1 MSSISQTI
9 PSYVAGISE
18 QPDQLKLSGQVKD
31 CVNALPDVTRMLGKR
46 PGCEFLRE
54 DTGNDAH
61 KGKWFDIYRDPTEQY
76 IGSVRENGTVD
87 VFRVVDAPLRTYKDT
102 NGVNDVEERFYTVLA
117 NTNTSATQF
126 QPNTEY
132 TNRPTINTT
141 AAAENPQRN
150 ATGLTVNFKTNADSK
165 VEYVEI
171 NRVGNNNYKADD
183 VLEIEVTTP
192 AALDSFSP
200 AIATSNFVGGVTNI
214 FPPENTS
221 GVVRSIVNPILQGN
235 PSDFNA
241 SNISTS
247 PNTTLGGSSGTGL
260 TVNIAYTS
268 SSGALTLTINNPG
281 QNYASGDNLLVDL
294 SSGANPL
301 NQPNVTKIAFQV
313 EQNTGIYD
321 FNVGNFTNIATTG
334 GSGSGLTVD
343 VVLQSN
349 NRINS
354 IAVNN
359 PGSGYTAN
367 DSITLN
373 SSFSDGLGTHA
384 NEITFD
390 VDSIENWSNATD
402 VSTTSTGNGVGLT
415 VDVTVDTNNAL
426 ESILINTPGTGYAD
440 NDVITIL
447 GGSNRPDITCQI
459 NGLLSGFT
467 STFFTGLAGEQC
479 NVKYDDVS
487 HQIND
492 LNKTG
497 TTLPTTADTNCEYL
511 EHTDSDRIK
520 SLTVNDTTAFVNK
533 DTVTAMTNATE
544 PASENEGFMEI
555 TVLAF
560 NQIYQYNI
568 IQNAT
573 TYEVA
578 IQATHA
584 TDATVEDIL
593 DDFVT
598 ATNAEGFLTT
608 KIGNGLHI
616 RAAEAGSAVTITN
629 TATATNGH
637 YPANTTLTNI
647 DTTTNDVTVE
657 VTTTSTGDIPENG
670 FTILT
675 GGTDLSVNDTLT
687 ILGDSLGGNTPADDI
702 TLTVTA
708 VGTGNTAFSLET
720 PERQLMNVFTDE
732 VQDITLL
739 PDQCHHHY
747 RVKVANS
754 GSEADDYYV
763 RFSGAN
769 NTDGQGIWEEWR
781 KPTIKTTINAAT
793 MPHIMF
799 RQSDG
804 SFLVCPTEYEER
816 KVGDDITNPL
826 PSFIGNKINNV
837 TLYRNRLGFLSN
849 QNLILSRP
857 GDFFNFFVATAL
869 AITAKD
875 PIDISAASPKPATLF
890 DAIEV
895 NTGLILFSRSQQFML
910 TTDNDILSAETAKIN
925 FVSSFNYNEN
935 VSPFSLGTTI
945 GFLNDEGS
953 NTRLYE
959 MSNPPREGQPEVIEQ
974 SKIVS
979 NLYPTGIDRIA
990 TSKNNAVVLTAVN
1003 GTPDIFGYRYYNTTE
1018 RRLQSA
1024 WFKLRMSGD
1033 VIYHTI
1039 IRDTYWAVI
1048 RNLDTVPNTDVNIV
1062 TIQKMELKQNDGTVT
1077 VNNATQGIICY
1088 LDNKREIPHA
1098 DLTYNAGNDE
1108 TTFTLPWT
1116 YDQTKFNATTF
1127 ETGLTVFQ
1135 LGDGEDG
1142 RVVDL
1147 VSAGGTPARI
1157 NTIDDTNFQTVTL
1170 RGRWDEQTDIAITN
1184 AAAGTNLGTGK
1195 FTGLGTTGGSGTGL
1209 LLAGEVDIYGDLINV
1224 QIVNPGSGYT
1234 TGDVVTIEASVGV
1247 ATTATCT
1254 LTITEQSLFVGYAY
1268 EMDVQFPVIYPVKG
1282 EGDSAR
1288 SDVQG
1293 SLIIHRF
1300 KVNTNST
1307 GTFQMELGRKYRDT
1321 FSTTHEA
1328 KTFDSYTADAIAI
1341 GDVDETVVACYDRN
1355 TNVDLHL
1362 KSSYP
1367 LPVTLISMTWE
1378 GEYTNKNY
1386 RRA

>member
-18 QPDQLKLSGQVKD
+18 QPDQLKLSGQLKD

-61 KGKWFDIYRDPTEQY
+61 KGKWFDIYRDATEQY

-102 NGVNDVEERFYTVLA
+102 NGVNDVEERFYIVLA
-117 NTNTSATQF
+117 NTNTSITQF

-141 AAAENPQRN
+141 AEAENPQRN

-171 NRVGNNNYKADD
+171 NRVGNNNYKAND

-192 AALDSFSP
+192 AALDSFNP
-200 AIATSNFVGGVTNI
+200 ALTSNNFVGGVTNI
-214 FPPENTS
+214 FPPLNTA
-221 GVVRSIVNPILQGN
+221 GVVRSIINPILQGTA
-235 PSDFNA
+235 SDFTA
-241 SNISTS
+241 SNI
-247 PNTTLGGSSGTGL
+247 NTIYDPLSGDSGGSGL
-260 TVNIAYTS
+260 TVDIDYV
-268 SSGALTLTINNPG
+268 SGNQGTLTITLNNPG
-281 QNYASGDNLLVDL
+281 QNYSPGDYLLVDL
-294 SSGANPL
+294 GTGTGQL
-301 NQPNVTKIAFQV
+301 NQPNINRLAFQV
-313 EQNTGIYD
+313 RHNTGVYD

-343 VVLQSN
+343 VVLQN
-349 NRINS
+349 NNQINS

-359 PGSGYTAN
+359 PGNGYTVN

-373 SSFSDGLGTHA
+373 PSFSDGLGTHA

-390 VDSIENWSNATD
+390 VASIVNWSDATN
-402 VSTTSTGNGVGLT
+402 VNTTSTGNGVGLT
-415 VDVTVDTNNAL
+415 VDVTVDTNNNNAL
-426 ESILINTPGTGYAD
+426 ESISINTPGTGYAD

-447 GGSNRPDITCQI
+447 GGSNGPNITCQI

-511 EHTDSDRIK
+511 EHTDIDKIK
-520 SLTVNDTTAFVNK
+520 KLTINDTTAFVNRDK
-533 DTVTAMTNATE
+533 VTLMANDEE
-544 PASENEGFMEI
+544 PVAKNEGFIEI
-555 TVLAF
+555 TVLDYGF
-560 NQIYQYNI
+560 TYQLDVVQDDVVHSISERLGSTSNLDTLI
-568 IQNAT
+568 TNLIGAAGTSATLRNA
-573 TYEVA
+573 
-578 IQATHA
+578 
-584 TDATVEDIL
+584 
-593 DDFVT
+593 
-598 ATNAEGFLTT
+598 GFIANR
-608 KIGNGLHI
+608 IGNGIHVI
-616 RAAEAGSAVTITN
+616 SPPVGGVAAVTN
-629 TATATNGH
+629 SA
-637 YPANTTLTNI
+637 
-647 DTTTNDVTVE
+647 TTTNLTPNKTWTDIPIGSGGALVS
-657 VTTTSTGDIPENG
+657 VTTNSSGNVQANKVVVTYPGSGYTVNDQ
-670 FTILT
+670 FTISGAT
-675 GGTDLSVNDTLT
+675 
-687 ILGDSLGGNTPADDI
+687 LGGSVDI
-702 TLTVTA
+702 IVDVAA
-708 VGTGNTAFSLET
+708 VGSTDSPFSITTA
-720 PERQLMNVFTDE
+720 ERQYITTYTDE
-732 VQDITLL
+732 VQDISVLSE
-739 PDQCHHHY
+739 QCRNGY

-754 GSEADDYYV
+754 GSLEDDYYV
-763 RFSGAN
+763 KFKGSNGS
-769 NTDGQGIWEEWR
+769 DGPGVWEESR
-781 KPTIKTTINAAT
+781 KPGIKFKINSDT

-826 PSFIGNKINNV
+826 PSFIDNKINNV

-979 NLYPTGIDRIA
+979 NLYPTGIDQIA

-1024 WFKLRMSGD
+1024 WFKFKMTGD
-1033 VIYHTI
+1033 IIYHTI
-1039 IRDTYWAVI
+1039 IRDTYWAVV
-1048 RNLDTVPNTDVNIV
+1048 RNLDTASNPDVNIV

-1098 DLTYNAGNDE
+1098 DLTYSAANDE

-1116 YDQTKFNATTF
+1116 YDRTKFNATTF
-1127 ETGLTVFQ
+1127 KTGLTVFQ

-1157 NTIDDTNFQTVTL
+1157 NTIDNTNFQTVTL

-1184 AAAGTNLGTGK
+1184 AAAGTNLATGK
-1195 FTGLGTTGGSGTGL
+1195 FTGLGTTGGNGTGL
-1209 LLAGEVDIYGDLINV
+1209 LLAGEIDIYGDLINV

-1234 TGDVVTIEASVGV
+1234 TGDVVTIQASVG
-1247 ATTATCT
+1247 T
-1254 LTITEQSLFVGYAY
+1254 
-1268 EMDVQFPVIYPVKG
+1268 
-1282 EGDSAR
+1282 
-1288 SDVQG
+1288 
-1293 SLIIHRF
+1293 
-1300 KVNTNST
+1300 
-1307 GTFQMELGRKYRDT
+1307 
-1321 FSTTHEA
+1321 
-1328 KTFDSYTADAIAI
+1328 
-1341 GDVDETVVACYDRN
+1341 
-1355 TNVDLHL
+1355 
-1362 KSSYP
+1362 
-1367 LPVTLISMTWE
+1367 
-1378 GEYTNKNY
+1378 
-1386 RRA
+1386 

>member
-54 DTGNDAH
+54 DTGANAH
-61 KGKWFDIYRDPTEQY
+61 LGHWFDIYRDPNEQY
-76 IGSVRENGTVD
+76 IGSVRTAGTVD
-87 VFRVVDAPLRTYKDT
+87 VFRVVDAPLRTYR
-102 NGVNDVEERFYTVLA
+102 NFA
-117 NTNTSATQF
+117 NTADVQSSEYVVVTNHGSGFTPGTSTNVAT
-126 QPNTEY
+126 T
-132 TNRPTINTT
+132 NTT
-141 AAAENPQRN
+141 DGA
-150 ATGLTVNFKTNADSK
+150 ATGLTVNVTVNAAGLISF
-165 VEYVEI
+165 VEI
-171 NRVGNNNYKADD
+171 NRMGDPSANAYANGD
-183 VLEIEVTTP
+183 VLTITGF
-192 AALDSFSP
+192 AA
-200 AIATSNFVGGVTNI
+200 
-214 FPPENTS
+214 
-221 GVVRSIVNPILQGN
+221 
-235 PSDFNA
+235 
-241 SNISTS
+241 
-247 PNTTLGGSSGTGL
+247 
-260 TVNIAYTS
+260 
-268 SSGALTLTINNPG
+268 GA
-281 QNYASGDNLLVDL
+281 Q
-294 SSGANPL
+294 
-301 NQPNVTKIAFQV
+301 
-313 EQNTGIYD
+313 
-321 FNVGNFTNIATTG
+321 
-334 GSGSGLTVD
+334 
-343 VVLQSN
+343 
-349 NRINS
+349 
-354 IAVNN
+354 
-359 PGSGYTAN
+359 
-367 DSITLN
+367 IT
-373 SSFSDGLGTHA
+373 
-384 NEITFD
+384 
-390 VDSIENWSNATD
+390 
-402 VSTTSTGNGVGLT
+402 
-415 VDVTVDTNNAL
+415 
-426 ESILINTPGTGYAD
+426 Y
-440 NDVITIL
+440 
-447 GGSNRPDITCQI
+447 
-459 NGLLSGFT
+459 
-467 STFFTGLAGEQC
+467 FTGLAGEQV
-479 NVKYDDVS
+479 NVKYDDVGHS
-487 HQIND
+487 IVD
-492 LNKTG
+492 LNAAG
-497 TTLPTTADTNCEYL
+497 TIAPTTADTNCEYL

-520 SLTVNDTTAFVNK
+520 SLTVNDTTAFVNR
-533 DTVTAMTNATE
+533 DTVTAMTSATE

-560 NQIYQYNI
+560 SQVYQYNI
-568 IQNAT
+568 IQGTTTHEVTIAAT
-573 TYEVA
+573 G
-578 IQATHA
+578 ATS
-584 TDATVEDIL
+584 ATVECVL
-593 DDFVT
+593 YAFVT

-608 KIGNGLHI
+608 KIGNGIHI
-616 RAAEAGSAVTITN
+616 RAAGTDGAVTVTN
-629 TATATNGH
+629 SSTTGGLYTASTTFTDIATTANG
-637 YPANTTLTNI
+637 
-647 DTTTNDVTVE
+647 VTVE
-657 VTTTSTGDIPENG
+657 VTTNSSGNIGSNAFTVLTAGTG
-670 FTILT
+670 
-675 GGTDLSVNDTLT
+675 LSAGDTLT
-687 ILGDSLGGNTPADDI
+687 IPGASLGGATPANNI
-702 TLTVTA
+702 TLTVGV

-754 GSEADDYYV
+754 GSLEDDYYV
-763 RFSGAN
+763 RFVGAN
-769 NTDGQGIWEEWR
+769 DTDGQGTWEEWR
-781 KPTIKTTINAAT
+781 DPGVETTINADT

-804 SFLVCPTEYEER
+804 SFLVCPTQYDER
-816 KVGDDITNPL
+816 QVGDTLTNPT
-826 PSFIGNKINNV
+826 PSFIGNTINNI
-837 TLYRNRLGFLSN
+837 TLFRNRLGLLSR

-875 PIDISAASPKPATLF
+875 PIDLSAASPNPATLF
-890 DAIEV
+890 DSIEV
-895 NTGLILFSRSQQFML
+895 NTGLVLFSRTEQFML
-910 TTDNDILSAETAKIN
+910 TTDNDVLSPETAKIN
-925 FVSSFNYNEN
+925 FVSSFNYNED

-974 SKIVS
+974 SKIIS
-979 NLYPTGIDRIA
+979 NLYPTGINRIA
-990 TSKNNAVVLTAVN
+990 TSKNNTIVLTAAS
-1003 GTPDIFGYRYYNTTE
+1003 GTKDIFGYRYYNTTE

-1024 WFKLRMSGD
+1024 WFKLRMTGD

-1048 RNLDTVPNTDVNIV
+1048 RNLDTTHNPDVNIV

-1077 VNNATQGIICY
+1077 VNNATQGIITY
-1088 LDNKREIPHA
+1088 LDNKREIPSA
-1098 DLTYNAGNDE
+1098 DLTYDAGTDT

-1127 ETGLTVFQ
+1127 ATGLTVFQ
-1135 LGDGEDG
+1135 LGDGADG
-1142 RVVDL
+1142 LAVDL

-1157 NTIDDTNFQTVTL
+1157 NTIDSTNFQTVTL

-1184 AAAGTNLGTGK
+1184 AATGANLATGK
-1195 FTGLGTTGGSGTGL
+1195 FTGLGTTGGTGTGL
-1209 LLAGEVDIYGDLINV
+1209 LLAGEVDVDGNLTKV

-1234 TGDVVTIEASVGV
+1234 TGDVVTIQVSPAHQSGTPAAVNS
-1247 ATTATCT
+1247 TATCT

-1268 EMDVQFPVIYPVKG
+1268 EMDVQFPVIYPTKG
-1282 EGDSAR
+1282 QGDSAR

-1328 KTFDSYTADAIAI
+1328 KTFDSYLADDIAI
-1341 GDVDETVVACYDRN
+1341 GEVDETVVACYDRN

>member
-46 PGCEFLRE
+46 PGCEHLRE
-54 DTGNDAH
+54 DKGANEH
-61 KGKWFDIYRDPTEQY
+61 LGKWFDIYRDPNEQY
-76 IGSVRENGTVD
+76 IGSVRTDGTVD
-87 VFRVVDAPLRTYKDT
+87 VFRVIDAPLRSCNDNAGNATQSREYVVVT
-102 NGVNDVEERFYTVLA
+102 NHGSGFTPGTSTSVAT
-117 NTNTSATQF
+117 TNTTDGA
-126 QPNTEY
+126 
-132 TNRPTINTT
+132 
-141 AAAENPQRN
+141 
-150 ATGLTVNFKTNADSK
+150 ATGLTVNVTVNAAGLISF
-165 VEYVEI
+165 VEI
-171 NRVGNNNYKADD
+171 NRLGDPNANAYEHGD
-183 VLEIEVTTP
+183 VLTITGF
-192 AALDSFSP
+192 AA
-200 AIATSNFVGGVTNI
+200 
-214 FPPENTS
+214 
-221 GVVRSIVNPILQGN
+221 
-235 PSDFNA
+235 
-241 SNISTS
+241 
-247 PNTTLGGSSGTGL
+247 
-260 TVNIAYTS
+260 
-268 SSGALTLTINNPG
+268 GA
-281 QNYASGDNLLVDL
+281 Q
-294 SSGANPL
+294 
-301 NQPNVTKIAFQV
+301 
-313 EQNTGIYD
+313 
-321 FNVGNFTNIATTG
+321 
-334 GSGSGLTVD
+334 
-343 VVLQSN
+343 
-349 NRINS
+349 
-354 IAVNN
+354 
-359 PGSGYTAN
+359 
-367 DSITLN
+367 IT
-373 SSFSDGLGTHA
+373 
-384 NEITFD
+384 
-390 VDSIENWSNATD
+390 
-402 VSTTSTGNGVGLT
+402 
-415 VDVTVDTNNAL
+415 
-426 ESILINTPGTGYAD
+426 Y
-440 NDVITIL
+440 
-447 GGSNRPDITCQI
+447 
-459 NGLLSGFT
+459 
-467 STFFTGLAGEQC
+467 FTGLAGEQV
-479 NVKYDDVS
+479 NVKYDDVGHS
-487 HQIND
+487 IND
-492 LNKTG
+492 LNTAG
-497 TTLPTTADTNCEYL
+497 TIAPTTADTNCEYL

-533 DTVTAMTNATE
+533 NTVTAMTNATE

-560 NQIYQYNI
+560 SQVYQYNI
-568 IQNAT
+568 IQDAT
-573 TYEVA
+573 THEVE
-578 IQATHA
+578 IGVTGATS
-584 TDATVEDIL
+584 ATVEGIL
-593 DDFVT
+593 DAFVT

-616 RAAEAGSAVTITN
+616 RAAGTDGAVTVTN
-629 TATATNGH
+629 SATTGNLYTASTTFTDIATTANG
-637 YPANTTLTNI
+637 
-647 DTTTNDVTVE
+647 VTVE
-657 VTTTSTGDIPENG
+657 VTTDSNGDIGSNA
-670 FTILT
+670 FTVLT
-675 GGTDLSVNDTLT
+675 AGTGLSAGDTLT
-687 ILGDSLGGNTPADDI
+687 IPGASLGGATPANNI
-702 TLTVTA
+702 TLTVGV

-763 RFSGAN
+763 RFNGAN

-781 KPTIKTTINAAT
+781 KPTIKTTINADT

-826 PSFIGNKINNV
+826 PSFINNKINNV

-1048 RNLDTVPNTDVNIV
+1048 RNLDTAPNPDVNIV

-1116 YDQTKFNATTF
+1116 YDRTKFNATTF

-1157 NTIDDTNFQTVTL
+1157 NTIDNTNFETVTL

-1184 AAAGTNLGTGK
+1184 AAAGTNLATGK
-1195 FTGLGTTGGSGTGL
+1195 FTGLGTTGGTGSGL
-1209 LLAGEVDIYGDLINV
+1209 LLAGEVDVDGNLSNV

-1234 TGDVVTIEASVGV
+1234 TGDLVTIQVSPAHPSGTPAAVDS
-1247 ATTATCT
+1247 TATCT

-1268 EMDVQFPVIYPVKG
+1268 EMDVHFPVIYPTKG
-1282 EGDSAR
+1282 QGDSAR

-1362 KSSYP
+1362 KSSYA